1 MAAAVTSDAAHSEQ
15 QLLQVAGGVFAQ
27 ETAELAKTDSVIA
40 ARRVNITPNFA
51 NGTVQIVASL
61 PITIAV
67 DTDGGMSYD
76 ANEVLPA

>member
-1 MAAAVTSDAAHSEQ
+1 MAAAVTSDAANSEQ

-27 ETAELAKTDSVIA
+27 ETTELGKETPAIP

-51 NGTVQIVASL
+51 NGTVQIVATL
-61 PITIAV
+61 PITVSV
-67 DTDGGMSYD
+67 DADGGMSYD

>member
-1 MAAAVTSDAAHSEQ
+1 MAAAVTSDAANSEQ
-15 QLLQVAGGVFAQ
+15 QLLQVAGGVFEQ
-27 ETAELAKTDSVIA
+27 ETTALAADPAPIT

-51 NGTVQIVASL
+51 NGTVQIVATL

-76 ANEVLPA
+76 VAPVL